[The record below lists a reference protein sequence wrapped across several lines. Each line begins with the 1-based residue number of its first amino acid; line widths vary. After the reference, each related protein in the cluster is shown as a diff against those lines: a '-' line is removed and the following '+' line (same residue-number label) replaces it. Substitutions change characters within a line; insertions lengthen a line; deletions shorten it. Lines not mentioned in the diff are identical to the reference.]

1 MTRILI
7 VDDHVSVQE
16 SLSTAFDA
24 QEDFAVVGTCS
35 SAAYAPLY
43 CEKLQPDLVFMDVC
57 TEKGAS
63 GIEAVETLRRQF
75 PKLKI
80 IVMTAFEEVTYV
92 PRARQAGAD
101 AFVYKS
107 RSLSF
112 FIETARGVVLGETFF
127 PEPRAVPVPTGE
139 APLTDREME
148 ILRLLCRH
156 MTNREIASE
165 LSSARTP

>member
-101 AFVYKS
+101 ILLFGHTHQAYAERLEDGLWVMNPGSCQSWDRTTY
-107 RSLSF
+107 
-112 FIETARGVVLGETFF
+112 GVILLEKTDTLCYT
-127 PEPRAVPVPTGE
+127 VPV
-139 APLTDREME
+139 
-148 ILRLLCRH
+148 
-156 MTNREIASE
+156 
-165 LSSARTP
+165 

>member
-101 AFVYKS
+101 ILYVRGTLRQQFV
-107 RSLSF
+107 
-112 FIETARGVVLGETFF
+112 ACRGKQLDV
-127 PEPRAVPVPTGE
+127 
-139 APLTDREME
+139 
-148 ILRLLCRH
+148 
-156 MTNREIASE
+156 
-165 LSSARTP
+165 